1 MSNYRV
7 LWEIDAEDA
16 DSPLAAA
23 RRARAAQTNPDSIA
37 SVFTVIDV
45 DTGEKF
51 QIDLDDAEVNPVA
64 PKDRLIADITAE
76 LDAEDADEE
85 E

>member
-1 MSNYRV
+1 MTGPDYK
-7 LWEIDAEDA
+7 
-16 DSPLAAA
+16 AAA
-23 RRARAAQTNPDSIA
+23 ADYEANPITADEIISI
-37 SVFTVIDV
+37 
-45 DTGEKF
+45 
-51 QIDLDDAEVNPVA
+51 EVYPVA